1 MKMVPLVPNRYYIL
15 CIYIYSYM
23 YTFLHLPKS
32 TYFNIFQIFESLI
45 AGAFFSLG
53 WVLALLRKETQKQAH
68 GG

>member
-1 MKMVPLVPNRYYIL
+1 
-15 CIYIYSYM
+15 M

-53 WVLALLRKETQKQAH
+53 WVLALLRKETQNSLMVGKLD
-68 GG
+68 GGNSKIFDVHPEPWG